1 MMSGKSLQPEV
12 MLTSRVTPHCVT
24 LLAETQQNDK
34 VQVVGNTTQLGMW
47 NPGQGVSLCNFHPF
61 WTAEMIMSRVAECS
75 ETVEFKFVILHED
88 GTVTWEHGRNRSI
101 DVGNAPEVYFFNV
114 PDGYSVSPV
123 ASLVSDPTV
132 MVVWKVFC
140 DHTLGNDDLVVV
152 GSTTEMG
159 NWQPSS
165 GLYLSTSSSTFPM
178 WSGAALMTYSQAASL
193 AWKLV
198 LLRRGVFSEW
208 EVCHNR
214 QLTVGGDK
222 SQVLHVHASF
232 ERLGDVTAQDEQVWP
247 PHELLQV
254 SRNLRHSAS
263 EADCCMTPSTPCGSF
278 LSDTAST
285 VCMDDLSSLT
295 TTSFG
300 SSSGLWLQ
308 SGGSRIPKNGAAC
321 EDAYFNGAHSLG
333 VADGVGSMQK
343 FRRYGVD
350 CAAYAEDLMTLAQ
363 HALQDDA
370 GTMLAGEFAAQAM
383 QTAESQASTYGAT
396 TATLLTLRENGVIG
410 VANLGDSG
418 FMVVRGLGATH
429 CPSIVSKSREQ
440 QHHWNCPFQ
449 LMRLP
454 PALAARLD
462 PETRLDSAM
471 DAESYEVNVEPGD
484 LVLLYTDGLS
494 DNLHEAEILELLQDQ
509 VGAEAQAVAAVLS
522 KAAKQRSLDEHAVT
536 PFSSCAQLQGVD
548 WTMGGKED
556 DITVVAAWVRD

>member
-1 MMSGKSLQPEV
+1 MMGGNSLQPEV
-12 MLTSRVTPHCVT
+12 MVTARVAPHCVT
-24 LLAETQQNDK
+24 LLADTQQNDK
-34 VQVVGNTTQLGMW
+34 VQVVGNTTHLGMW
-47 NPGQGVSLCNFHPF
+47 NPGQGVPLCNCHPF
-61 WTAEMIMSRVAECS
+61 WIAEMIVNRGAEI
-75 ETVEFKFVILHED
+75 VEFKFVILHED
-88 GTVTWEHGRNRSI
+88 GTVTWERGPNRSI

-114 PDGYSVSPV
+114 PDGYSVSPS
-123 ASLVSDPTV
+123 APLVHDPTV

-140 DHTLGNDDLVVV
+140 DHTVCNDDLVVV

-165 GLYLSTSSSTFPM
+165 GLSLSTSSSTFPM
-178 WSGAALMTYSQAASL
+178 WSGAALMTYSEAASL
-193 AWKLV
+193 SWKLV
-198 LLRRGVFSEW
+198 ILRGGVTSEW
-208 EVCHNR
+208 EVGQDR
-214 QLTVGGDK
+214 QFTLGGDR
-222 SQVLHVHASF
+222 SQVLLVHASF

-247 PHELLQV
+247 PHEPLQGI
-254 SRNLRHSAS
+254 SDLRHSVL
-263 EADCCMTPSTPCGSF
+263 EADCCGSPSSSF
-278 LSDTAST
+278 ISDTAST

-300 SSSGLWLQ
+300 SSSGLWLE
-308 SGGSRIPKNGAAC
+308 SGGSKIPKSGAAC

-333 VADGVGSMQK
+333 VADGVGSMHK

-383 QTAESQASTYGAT
+383 HTAESQAATYGAS

-440 QHHWNCPFQ
+440 QHKWNCPFQ

-462 PETRLDSAM
+462 PEVRLDSAM

-484 LVLLYTDGLS
+484 LILLYTDGLS
-494 DNLHEAEILELLQDQ
+494 DNLHEAEILELLKDQ
-509 VGAEAQAVAAVLS
+509 VGATAQAVATVLS

-536 PFSSCAQLQGVD
+536 PFSTYAQLQGVD
-548 WTMGGKED
+548 WTTGGKED